1 MHFGLTDEQ
10 LQLQEAVRGFL
21 GSVPNARDLL
31 EGRGT
36 ADDPAI
42 WAQVCEE
49 QAWQAILVPE
59 EQGGFGFG
67 LMDLAVVVE
76 ELGRSLNPIPL
87 LPTALAT
94 LALRHGT
101 GAARDVALEAIAEGA
116 QAALVLDPANVPG
129 ACSARLLVA
138 GDGSVVEA
146 AVEPVATLDVTR
158 PAGRVA
164 CSAVEAPADVLAGCE
179 ALLAAECVGA
189 AEATLELAVDY
200 AKARQQFGKPIGSF
214 QAIQHKCAD
223 MMVLVESARSAAMYA
238 CWALDSDAPDAR
250 AAAHTAKA
258 MACDALMRCAGE
270 NIQIHGGIGFTWEH
284 DAHLYFKRARSSMT
298 LLGSPSSHRAA
309 IADMLLGVA

>member
-10 LQLQEAVRGFL
+10 LQLREAVRGFL

-36 ADDPAI
+36 ADDPAVWQRI
-42 WAQVCEE
+42 CEE

-67 LMDLAVVVE
+67 LMELAVVVE
-76 ELGRSLNPIPL
+76 ELGRSLTPVPL
-87 LPTALAT
+87 LPTAFAT
-94 LALRHGT
+94 VALRHGS
-101 GAARDVALEAIAEGA
+101 GDARDAGLEAIAEGA
-116 QAALVLDPANVPG
+116 VASLVLDPDNVPA
-129 ACSARLLVA
+129 ACSARLLV
-138 GDGSVVEA
+138 DGSGQVVEA
-146 AVEPVATLDVTR
+146 TVEAVETLDVTR

-164 CSAVEAPADVLAGCE
+164 AQAVPAPALVLAACE

-189 AEATLELAVDY
+189 AEATLEQAVEY

-223 MMVLVESARSAAMYA
+223 MMVLVESARSAGMYA
-238 CWALDSDAPDAR
+238 CWALDSSAPDAR

-284 DAHLYFKRARSSMT
+284 DAHLYFKRARSSLT